1 METVKPKQ
9 EINENTKRKNDY
21 PIQENVLSFKS
32 EPFWEMEPIR
42 PSERRPDTDFSID
55 MDAKTVLEM
64 CK

>member
-1 METVKPKQ
+1 M
-9 EINENTKRKNDY
+9 KRKSDY
-21 PIQENVLSFKS
+21 SMQENVLSFKS
-32 EPFWEMEPIR
+32 EPFWELEPIR